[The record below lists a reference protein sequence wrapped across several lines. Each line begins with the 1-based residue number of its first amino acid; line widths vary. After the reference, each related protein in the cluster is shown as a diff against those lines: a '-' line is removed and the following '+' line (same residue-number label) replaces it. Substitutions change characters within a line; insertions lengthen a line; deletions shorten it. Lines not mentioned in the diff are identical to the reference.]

1 MANDNSVVPYQDIF
15 DHEPYDSLA
24 LSDTKR
30 FRSSA
35 QAGEERR
42 EGLRQAQEGYPIV
55 GLVGDRLELSAERL
69 FTMAQRRHAL
79 AQLLDR

>member
-1 MANDNSVVPYQDIF
+1 MANGNGVVPDQDIF

-42 EGLRQAQEGYPIV
+42 EGVAGELLFRQPPGMSHSVA
-55 GLVGDRLELSAERL
+55 GLARLELVVTDFKGVRAG
-69 FTMAQRRHAL
+69 
-79 AQLLDR
+79 

>member
-42 EGLRQAQEGYPIV
+42 EGLRHAQEGYPIV
-55 GLVGDRLELSAERL
+55 GLVGDRL
-69 FTMAQRRHAL
+69 
-79 AQLLDR
+79 